1 MSGACAVPT
10 IPGISDMFYDATRR
24 DHGLQQDPLTALIV
38 PRPIG
43 WISTVDRQGRVNLA
57 PYSFYN
63 AVSASPPMVYFATT
77 GTYGDNPTKHSRR
90 NAEETGEFV
99 VNMVSADLAK
109 QMNITTSM
117 VEYGVD
123 EMKLAGLAPA
133 PSRYVKPPRV
143 EGSPIALECKYW
155 KTIEMPIEEGREK
168 QQAVVVFGCVVGIHI
183 DDRIIKNGRID
194 TLAFK
199 PVARLGYS
207 EYTTTEN
214 VWRMPRPDDP
224 RYQ

>member
-1 MSGACAVPT
+1 
-10 IPGISDMFYDATRR
+10 MFYDTARR
-24 DHGLQQDPLTALIV
+24 DHGMTQDPLTALIV

-43 WISTVDRQGRVNLA
+43 WISTLDGQGRVNLA

-63 AVSASPPMVYFATT
+63 AVSASPPMVYFSTT

-99 VNMVSADLAK
+99 VNMVSAALAK

-117 VEYGVD
+117 VDYGVD
-123 EMKLAGLAPA
+123 EMKLAGLTPA

-143 EGSPIALECKYW
+143 AESPIALECKYW

-168 QQAVVVFGCVVGIHI
+168 QQATVVFGRVVGIHV
-183 DDRIIKNGRID
+183 DDSIVKNGRID

>member
-1 MSGACAVPT
+1 
-10 IPGISDMFYDATRR
+10 MFYDTARR
-24 DHGLQQDPLTALIV
+24 DHGMTQDPLTALIV

-43 WISTVDRQGRVNLA
+43 WISTLDGQGRVNLA

-63 AVSASPPMVYFATT
+63 AVSASPPMVYFSTT

-99 VNMVSADLAK
+99 VNMVSAVLAK

-117 VEYGVD
+117 VDYGVD

-143 EGSPIALECKYW
+143 AESPIALECKYW

-168 QQAVVVFGCVVGIHI
+168 QQATVVFGRVVGIHV
-183 DDRIIKNGRID
+183 DDSIVKNGRID